1 MATRSREIG
10 GSTAGASW
18 GGRLIAVMAW
28 GVAVW
33 TTQNFLEVMVPDPS
47 NALVVAFIVQA
58 IFTVAESPLWANR
71 GRWYHAVVL
80 ALDVI
85 TNVGGIY
92 IYILQLDKTDSWAAF
107 NAGLGTSGGMN
118 PLAALLISIVVGVLL
133 AATPEFLW
141 RQK

>member
-1 MATRSREIG
+1 MAVRSKELG
-10 GSTAGASW
+10 GAAGNGQW
-18 GGRLIAVMAW
+18 GGRLIAAMAW
-28 GVAVW
+28 AVAVW
-33 TTQNFLEVMVPDPS
+33 TTQNFLEVMVPDS
-47 NALVVAFIVQA
+47 GNALLVAFIVQA
-58 IFTVAESPLWANR
+58 IFTVAESPLWAGR
-71 GRWYHAVVL
+71 GRWYHIVVL
-80 ALDVI
+80 GIDTI

-92 IYILQLDKTDSWAAF
+92 VYILQLDKTDSWAAF